1 MADSIAGSFSIS
13 DFVSFTY
20 FEEGDPPNAAVFIF
34 KDNAGKTLV
43 LTTTLTIASE
53 MRALLSKAFSQMEG
67 AEDRVETR
75 TSPERIERFDATSS
89 PDEPD
94 EVVILIEG
102 ERSDP
107 MQGRMK
113 KADARSF
120 AALLTAAAQHGQKP
134 N

>member
-1 MADSIAGSFSIS
+1 MADSTGGNFSIR

-53 MRALLSKAFSQMEG
+53 MQALLSKAFSQMARAEG
-67 AEDRVETR
+67 AVEMR
-75 TSPERIERFDATSS
+75 TSPERVEHYNATPSL
-89 PDEPD
+89 DEPD
-94 EVVILIEG
+94 EVVIQIEG

-107 MQGRMK
+107 IQGRMK
-113 KADARSF
+113 KAEARSF
-120 AALLTAAAQHGQKP
+120 AALLIAAAQHGQKP